1 MQYDELI
8 EKYQAAAKEL
18 PETIGEAIGKALQD
32 KITLKAGDPAELTA
46 DFAPEHEFPLLKL
59 SLSSTTDAAYD
70 HILLMDKSL
79 AGLISGWMT
88 GGKPPE
94 EIGADVLDAAK
105 EGASQ
110 VLGQLQAALEGEASS
125 FTAGEVQ
132 LEEVASQA
140 DLGVPEEGLVV
151 TYQFTRGEEK
161 EAYVVT
167 HVVTGEAQP
176 DSDKAAAEEAP
187 AEETEAEE
195 APAEAA
201 AEDAPTEDA
210 ASEKETTEAAT
221 EESPADE
228 ATSEEEPSEATE
240 AAAAGE
246 TAEDDAAETATE
258 VAEDVETEAGTG
270 DDVAEA
276 VADDLPLEGEDAL
289 GDAGDLSALFGDD
302 DDDDSK
308 GAVVEVSQAEFGDLT
323 EAPSP
328 ANGRGRKIDMLL
340 DVELD
345 VTVELGRKDM
355 PVEDILRLGKGSVI
369 ELNKLAG
376 EPVDVLIN
384 GKKLAEGEVVV
395 VEDHFGVRLTH
406 LLETRE
412 RIKSLGR

>member
-1 MQYDELI
+1 MQYDELT
-8 EKYQAAAKEL
+8 EKYQAASKEL
-18 PETIGEAIGKALQD
+18 LKTIGEAVGQALQD
-32 KITLKAGDPAELTA
+32 KITLKAGDPAALTA

-79 AGLISGWMT
+79 AGLISSWMT
-88 GGKPPE
+88 GGDPPE
-94 EIGADVLDAAK
+94 EIGAEALDAVK

-125 FTAGEVQ
+125 FSAGEVQ

-140 DLGVPEEGLVV
+140 DLGAPEEGLVV
-151 TYQFTRGEEK
+151 VYQVTRGKEK

-176 DSDKAAAEEAP
+176 DSGETAAEEAP
-187 AEETEAEE
+187 AEEAAAEEAPVEAATEETPGEDAAADE

-201 AEDAPTEDA
+201 
-210 ASEKETTEAAT
+210 T
-221 EESPADE
+221 EEAPAEE
-228 ATSEEEPSEATE
+228 ATSEEEASESAEAT
-240 AAAAGE
+240 AAEE
-246 TAEDDAAETATE
+246 TAEDDTAETAGEVTEDVEAEAGAGDE
-258 VAEDVETEAGTG
+258 VAEDV
-270 DDVAEA
+270 AE
-276 VADDLPLEGEDAL
+276 DLPLEGEDVL
-289 GDAGDLSALFGDD
+289 GDTGDLSALFGDD
-302 DDDDSK
+302 DDDK
-308 GAVVEVSQAEFGDLT
+308 GGVVEVSQAEFGDLT
-323 EAPSP
+323 EVPSP
-328 ANGRGRKIDMLL
+328 DNGRGRKIDMLL

-345 VTVELGRKDM
+345 VTVELGRRDM
-355 PVEDILRLGKGSVI
+355 PVEDILRLGKGSII

-406 LLETRE
+406 LLDTRE